1 MSVLTSEEVERSDL
15 ADETEGG
22 KAGVLASQILILFFG
37 LCHKH
42 TCARVRVCVCGMRV
56 CTQELEK
63 KRGEWESVLWEMR
76 SEEERKIGG

>member
-42 TCARVRVCVCGMRV
+42 TCLHARVCVWYACVYTRI
-56 CTQELEK
+56 
-63 KRGEWESVLWEMR
+63 R
-76 SEEERKIGG
+76 EEEG